1 MSAEAQSFLNM
12 LQSEVFDLAGGGD
25 GSPPD
30 FKENVFT
37 EYVMDLLSTEVG
49 IVESPQA
56 CYFFKEI
63 GRGQAKIN
71 GFSIGEDAQ
80 DEHSIDLFVSVYK
93 GFAEVTR
100 VPSDELEKACRQA
113 LRFFTSALDSLH
125 TSLDPSQSSYQMAK
139 RISEAKAG
147 LKNAR
152 LFILTDGQSDLSRRK
167 PMNVEIKGLDIPVR
181 MEFWDIERLARV
193 GGSGTPQS
201 EIEIDVIAM
210 NGTALPC
217 VTTTSG
223 EGDFRVYVTM
233 IPGQLLFKMYNE
245 YGSTLLQR
253 NVRSFLQAKGRV
265 NKGIRESLKEEPGL
279 FLAYNNG
286 ISLTAENVETIG
298 EGATLGITSIRG
310 LQIVNGGQTTASIHQ
325 AGKDKFD
332 LSSVFVQAKLSVL
345 KPEVLDVL
353 APKIAQFANTQNTV
367 QMADFSANDPF
378 HVEFERLSKST
389 WAPGGLVR
397 WFYER
402 TRGQY
407 FVEMSKMG
415 KGTAKEKQFK
425 DATPKHRRLGK
436 VDVAKVLSAWEQ
448 RPNQVSL
455 GAQKNFVQF
464 TQHMRESTKNSWKP
478 DERYFKDTIAK
489 TILFN
494 ETVRLVAATRFK
506 EIKQQVA
513 AHVVAAVAFMT
524 GGQIDLTYVWQQQRL
539 SRQLEDL
546 LKQWI
551 DIIGDE
557 IVRVAAEHDR
567 SASEWCKRSDCW
579 RGVQRLDLP
588 FPDDAPPEF
597 QKIERTDGGWGV
609 APTETRISL
618 DPDELDARKKCRRL
632 EPGDWIRIVDWGTR
646 SGMLDIKQREVA
658 TDIAS
663 CAASGWLKDI
673 ASKKILTGRAIIK
686 LAIENGALEEEAVG

>member
-12 LQSEVFDLAGGGD
+12 LQSEIFDLASGGD
-25 GSPPD
+25 GSAPD

-56 CYFFKEI
+56 CHFFKEI
-63 GRGQAKIN
+63 ARAQAKIN
-71 GFSIGEDAQ
+71 GFAIGDDAQ

-93 GFAEVTR
+93 GYSEVTR
-100 VPSDELEKACRQA
+100 VASDEMEKAAKQA
-113 LRFFTSALDSLH
+113 LRFFAGALDNLH
-125 TSLDPSQSSYQMAK
+125 SRLDPSQSSYHMAK

-147 LKNAR
+147 LRNAR

-167 PMNVEIKGLDIPVR
+167 PQNVEIKGLDMPVR

-210 NGTALPC
+210 NGGALPC
-217 VTTTSG
+217 VTTVG
-223 EGDFRVYVTM
+223 VEEDYRAYVTI
-233 IPGQLLFKMYNE
+233 IPGVLLYKMYND

-253 NVRSFLQAKGRV
+253 NVRSFLQAKGKV
-265 NKGIRESLKEEPGL
+265 NKGIRESLKDQPGR

-286 ISLTAENVETIG
+286 ISLTAESVETIG
-298 EGATLGITSIRG
+298 EGAALAITAIRG
-310 LQIVNGGQTTASIHQ
+310 LQIVNGGQTTAMIHQ
-325 AGKDKFD
+325 AGKDKLD
-332 LSSVFVQAKLSVL
+332 LSRVFVQAKLSVL

-407 FVEMSKMG
+407 FVELSKLG
-415 KGTAKEKQFK
+415 KGSAKERQFK

-436 VDVAKVLSAWEQ
+436 VDVAKFLAAWEQ
-448 RPNQVSL
+448 RPSQVSL

-489 TILFN
+489 AILFN
-494 ETVRLVAATRFK
+494 ETVRLAAATKFK
-506 EIKQQVA
+506 EIKQQLA
-513 AHVVAAVAFMT
+513 AHVVAEIAFMT
-524 GGQIDLTYVWQQQRL
+524 GGQLDLTYIWQQQRL

-546 LKQWI
+546 LRQWI
-551 DIIGDE
+551 DVIGDE
-557 IVRVAAEHDR
+557 IVAGAAEHDR

-579 RGVQRLDLP
+579 KSAQRLDLS
-588 FPDDAPPEF
+588 FPADAPPEF
-597 QKIERTDGGWGV
+597 QKIERTGGGWGV
-609 APTETRISL
+609 SSTETRVAL
-618 DPDELDARKKCRRL
+618 DPDELDARQKCRRL
-632 EPGDWIRIVDWGTR
+632 EVAEWIQIVDWGTR
-646 SGMLDIKQREVA
+646 SGMLDVKHREIA
-658 TDIAS
+658 AEIAS
-663 CAASGWLKDI
+663 CAASSWSKEI
-673 ASKKILTGRAIIK
+673 AAKKILAGRAIIK
-686 LAIENGALEEEAVG
+686 MAVENGALEEESVD